1 MKPIEPWM
9 VARLVEVSDSA
20 YTYTWHDG
28 SVHTSTT
35 FPTRGAAIDDIT
47 KQGFGQYTFKGATHM
62 VRRTKPRA
70 RRG

>member
-9 VARLVEVSDSA
+9 VARLVEVRPDA

-28 SVHTSTT
+28 SVHTSAT
-35 FPTRGAAIDDIT
+35 FPSKGDAIDHIT
-47 KQGFGQYTFKGATHM
+47 TQGFGQYTFRGQTHM

-70 RRG
+70 R